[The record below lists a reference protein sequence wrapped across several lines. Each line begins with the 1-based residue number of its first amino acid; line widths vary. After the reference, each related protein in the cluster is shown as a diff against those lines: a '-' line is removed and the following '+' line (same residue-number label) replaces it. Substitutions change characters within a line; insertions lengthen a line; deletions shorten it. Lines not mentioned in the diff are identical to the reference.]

1 MMMMMIIAHVV
12 ECTLCLLG
20 SCKKLSQEKSW
31 KLNIECF
38 DVPKFEV
45 LFENSLRL
53 NKELVHKRTRGAY
66 YVIQALW
73 QKKNWQFFSKV
84 NKFLKNPC

>member
-1 MMMMMIIAHVV
+1 MLLNA
-12 ECTLCLLG
+12 LCVCWVHAKIFPRKNL
-20 SCKKLSQEKSW
+20 E

-45 LFENSLRL
+45 LFGNSLRL

-66 YVIQALW
+66 YVIQAL
-73 QKKNWQFFSKV
+73 
-84 NKFLKNPC
+84 